1 MFRDEYTESRTYKWK
16 FRLIKLAP
24 ELTGGDEVVDKL
36 IKDLVVN
43 LSFWKAIKENPE
55 SQINNEQLKYNL
67 RFLEFTCR
75 ALQRVIEIGQRS
87 NEELRDAIGK
97 TQLNESLINRLEE
110 YIKITKNNLL
120 NNLVQRRQNR
130 FALIELKIKDIQA
143 NTPSVDTSMVDLNK
157 LFNWIRAEFAGS
169 DQFIKIKYSR
179 EQLSYFVQASQFLFV
194 KAMIHTLI
202 FRKSFEYK
210 Y

>member
-36 IKDLVVN
+36 IKALDVD

-55 SQINNEQLKYNL
+55 SQINNEQLKDNL
-67 RFLEFTCR
+67 RFLEFTCG

-97 TQLNESLINRLEE
+97 TQLNESLISRLEE
-110 YIKITKNNLL
+110 YIKITKNNLS
-120 NNLVQRRQNR
+120 NDLVQRRQNR

-143 NTPSVDTSMVDLNK
+143 NTPSVDTSMVDSTNRLTGYE
-157 LFNWIRAEFAGS
+157 LS
-169 DQFIKIKYSR
+169 LQVLTFIKIKYSR
-179 EQLSYFVQASQFLFV
+179 EFKLFVQAFSSVCQSND
-194 KAMIHTLI
+194 T
-202 FRKSFEYK
+202 R
-210 Y
+210 